1 MEEQT
6 EELTRRTSFNAI
18 ENIKWNERLSMKGNK
33 SWVLVS
39 KEGKERRDELSHE
52 GQGNFSSWLPP

>member
-1 MEEQT
+1 MEEQK
-6 EELTRRTSFNAI
+6 EELTRRTSFNVV
-18 ENIKWNERLSMKGNK
+18 ENTKCNERVSMKGNK

-52 GQGNFSSWLPP
+52 GQGSFSSWLPP